1 MIRVMLVD
9 DHALVRM
16 GFRMLLASANGG
28 ETVEVVAEAGN
39 GEQACQEYARV
50 RPDVV
55 VMDLS
60 MPGIGGLEAVR
71 RLVAQD
77 PKVRVLALSAHE
89 DTAHPRRV
97 LDAGALGY
105 LAKRSAPDA
114 LIAAVRTV
122 ARGER
127 YLDAQT
133 AQALAL
139 ALLAGDASPAEVLSE
154 REFSVFLQLARGM
167 SVAQIAETLNIAP
180 STVGTHLYHVKQKLK
195 AGNQSELTLVALRW
209 GLLGA

>member
-16 GFRMLLASANGG
+16 GFRMLLENAREA
-28 ETVEVVAEAGN
+28 TPIEVVAECGS
-39 GEQACQEYARV
+39 GEEACREVPRV
-50 RPDVV
+50 QPDVV

-60 MPGIGGLEAVR
+60 MPGMGGIEAVR
-71 RLVAQD
+71 RLIAQD
-77 PKVRVLALSAHE
+77 RKLRVLALSAHE
-89 DTAHPRRV
+89 DTAHPKRV
-97 LDAGALGY
+97 LAAGALGY
-105 LAKRSAPDA
+105 LAKRSAPEA
-114 LIAAVRTV
+114 LLAAVRAV
-122 ARGER
+122 AAGER

-139 ALLAGDASPAEVLSE
+139 AQLEGEASPADVLSE
-154 REFSVFLQLARGM
+154 REFSVFLHLARGM
-167 SVAQIAETLNIAP
+167 SVAQIAATLNLSP

-209 GLLGA
+209 GLVQT

>member
-16 GFRMLLASANGG
+16 GFRMLLANANGS
-28 ETVEVVAEAGN
+28 TPIDVVAEAGS
-39 GEQACQEYARV
+39 GEEACREVARV
-50 RPDVV
+50 KPDVV

-60 MPGIGGLEAVR
+60 MPGMGGLEALH
-71 RLVAQD
+71 RLLAQD
-77 PKVRVLALSAHE
+77 PKLRVLVLSAHE
-89 DTAHPRRV
+89 DTAHPKRA
-97 LDAGALGY
+97 LAAGALGY
-105 LAKRSAPDA
+105 LAKRSAPDT
-114 LIAAVRTV
+114 LIAAVQTV
-122 ARGER
+122 ARGGR

-139 ALLAGDASPAEVLSE
+139 AQLEGEASPAEVLSE

-167 SVAQIAETLNIAP
+167 SVAQIAETLKISP

-209 GLLGA
+209 GLVEA